1 MNIGYERRLPATPI
15 PTQRDTQDTG
25 DARIQ

>member
-15 PTQRDTQDTG
+15 PAQRDTQDTG
-25 DARIQ
+25 DARIL

>member
-25 DARIQ
+25 DTRIL

>member
-25 DARIQ
+25 DVRIL

>member
-15 PTQRDTQDTG
+15 PTQRDTQDTR
-25 DARIQ
+25 DTRIL